1 MKVSYNELHGLCR
14 KAFQAMGFEDG
25 DAGDAADM
33 VAWMQLYELQ
43 GLAAL
48 NRGLRYLLED
58 SEERPPEIIYAD
70 GDLAVLDSHGHSVLK
85 SSLLALE
92 LGFAKAR
99 ARGLAV
105 IKIQHCHNRQLIM
118 GYLARLA
125 GRGMNVTAFWRNAQD
140 VNEAVG
146 SPMIEQV
153 VGFRANSPVPEIR
166 VIVLSAPIRHA
177 SLVEGFTARLRETVA
192 ATPFAEALGSVTHR
206 AAGDQGLHELLA
218 AAESG
223 GMPHVIWL
231 SVDSL
236 LFDSSVSELSRRG
249 QLAYASRPSGLFPGE
264 AVAALLFER
273 LAPDSPA
280 PLQGWQVPLA
290 ATLTHPERGSRE
302 LRRSPAPLMQLIER
316 HWPVQAGND
325 EHAPTPEP
333 FEPMRLVIDS
343 LGLPG
348 RAVEA
353 GTSLMNRWPGLDMIE
368 DGTTLDSFCG
378 WPGDA
383 WLALA
388 LVLAIA
394 ELEDNDSALVVSL
407 RDDTQTRML
416 TLTPCA
422 G

>member
-1 MKVSYNELHGLCR
+1 MM
-14 KAFQAMGFEDG
+14 F
-25 DAGDAADM
+25 
-33 VAWMQLYELQ
+33 
-43 GLAAL
+43 
-48 NRGLRYLLED
+48 
-58 SEERPPEIIYAD
+58 
-70 GDLAVLDSHGHSVLK
+70 K
-85 SSLLALE
+85 SSIYDRLQQVRPVEPEAPVVKVRSDYRTDTLCLLDGVALTSAGAVAKGQLPSSAAAE
-92 LGFAKAR
+92 ISATLRGPDGYGLLVHEIALGQAGASP
-99 ARGLAV
+99 ASGEQV
-105 IKIQHCHNRQLIM
+105 
-118 GYLARLA
+118 ARLDRRHQRLETLIQA
-125 GRGMNVTAFWRNAQD
+125 LIIDALLML
-140 VNEAVG
+140 EAL
-146 SPMIEQV
+146 
-153 VGFRANSPVPEIR
+153 PEGAPFD
-166 VIVLSAPIRHA
+166 IVLSAPIRHA
-177 SLVEGFTARLRETVA
+177 SLVEGFIARLRETVA
-192 ATPFAEALGSVTHR
+192 ATPFADALGSVSHR
-206 AAGDQGLHELLA
+206 AAAEQDLHQLLA
-218 AAESG
+218 AEASG
-223 GMPHVIWL
+223 GMPHVILL

-290 ATLTHPERGSRE
+290 ATLTHAARGSRE

-316 HWPVQAGND
+316 QWPVQAEND
-325 EHAPTPEP
+325 EHASTREP

-407 RDDTQTRML
+407 RNDTQTQVL
-416 TLTPCA
+416 ALTPFA